1 MIPTRMNH
9 ELNEAQAQKRGMLFV
24 LICIVLHVLSEPGRA
39 VHIIHIDSESAAVLS
54 DISRSVCRNA

>member
-1 MIPTRMNH
+1 MNH

-39 VHIIHIDSESAAVLS
+39 VHIIHIDSAAVLS